1 MFTQYAWNLGVKM
14 VRLYGLALGPVVML
28 IAILAAIAPLVD
40 MLTLSQTVLYPVLSC
55 VTFVGAV
62 GAISYLPLVLHR
74 GWFLLAFVCHL
85 YCGVVCITT
94 DSVLIVVFGLIFL
107 AYSFWELCVVVRLP
121 KVSPAPADPS

>member
-1 MFTQYAWNLGVKM
+1 MFTQYAWDLGVKV

-28 IAILAAIAPLVD
+28 TAILAAIAPLVD
-40 MLTLSQTVLYPVLSC
+40 MLTLSQTVLFPVLSC

-74 GWFLLAFVCHL
+74 GWFLLASVCHL

-94 DSVLIVVFGLIFL
+94 DNVLAVVLGLIFL
-107 AYSFWELCVVVRLP
+107 AYSFWELRVAVRIPKPASLP
-121 KVSPAPADPS
+121 TGPS